1 MIDTDTIAGTRWHTL
16 SADAALDRLESDR
29 EGLGD
34 GEVEQRRAEFG
45 PNELP
50 REGHAGL
57 AMVILRQF
65 RDPLIYILLIAGSV
79 SLAIGSL
86 NNALFIFAVL
96 VLNAGIGAWQEY
108 RAETSAAALRE
119 ALAVRVR
126 VRRGGSE
133 TEVPSGD
140 LVPGDIVL
148 LEAGDSVPA
157 DIRLL
162 AGNNLH
168 ADESMLT
175 GESLAVPKDPD
186 AALEDET
193 PLGERE
199 NLVHA
204 GSAVVDGKGEG
215 VVCRTGAASEVGR
228 IAESLAGQ
236 EQAPP
241 LVLRLRRFTRR
252 IAVLVLAAIAVL
264 SVVQFWRGTELLQIF
279 YLGVALAVSAI
290 PAGLPVAI
298 TVALSIASSR
308 MAARHVIVRQLQA
321 VEGLGACTLVASDKT
336 GTLTANVLTAKR
348 VALPD
353 GAGFEVAG
361 EGYRAEGGVTDAD
374 GGEPDEE
381 HRDALLRLA
390 RAGVLCNEG
399 EFRPAEGE
407 DDEPAVEGDSV
418 DIAFLVLGA
427 KLGLAR
433 DDLLEEHPQTG
444 EIPFES
450 SRRYAATF
458 HQGTE
463 GTQAFVKGA
472 AEVVTGMCGGIDADE
487 IADRE
492 ADLAESGY
500 RVLALA
506 AGRVDG
512 ESPGEDDLSGLD
524 FLGLVALI
532 DPVRPEVPEAIER
545 CRTAGVEVRMITGDH
560 PRTGLAIARQL
571 GIAGDDDEAVT
582 GQELK
587 DLADDAEEYDRRIG
601 RAKVFARVEPTQKTA
616 IVERLQQQGHFVAV
630 TGDGV
635 NDAPALKG
643 AHIGVAM
650 GEGGTDVARGAAAL
664 ILTDDNF
671 ASIVHGIEEGRGAYD
686 NVRKVTWLL
695 LATGAGEVLLFFL
708 AIFAGLPL
716 PLNPVQLLWL
726 NLVTNGIQDV
736 ALAFEKTEPGVLE
749 RKPRSPD
756 QPIFD
761 RLMIRH
767 TLTSGLYIGGVAF
780 AVYYYLLQAGYGEHE
795 ARNLLLLLMVLFE
808 NVHAFSCRS
817 ERRSA
822 FRVPLKANLL
832 LVAAVVAAHGV
843 HIGAMFVPG
852 LSDILGIGPVSAGVW
867 LTLLPIAVSL
877 LFVDEIAKLIHRRA
891 EPDRKPTGE
900 AG

>member
-1 MIDTDTIAGTRWHTL
+1 MIDADTIAETPWHALPAEET
-16 SADAALDRLESDR
+16 LDRLESGGD
-29 EGLGD
+29 GLGED
-34 GEVEQRRAEFG
+34 EAEARQAEFG

-50 REGHAGL
+50 REGRAGL
-57 AMVILRQF
+57 LRVVLRQF

-79 SLAIGSL
+79 SLAIGGV

-96 VLNAGIGAWQEY
+96 ALNAGIGAWQEY
-108 RAETSAAALRE
+108 RAESSAAALRE
-119 ALAVRVR
+119 ALAIRVR

-133 TEVPSGD
+133 REVPSAD
-140 LVPGDIVL
+140 LVPGDVVL

-162 AGNNLH
+162 GGNNLH

-175 GESLAVPKDPD
+175 GESLAVPKDAD
-186 AALEDET
+186 AAPDEDT

-204 GSAVVDGKGEG
+204 GSAVVDGKGQG
-215 VVCRTGAASEVGR
+215 VVCRTGAATEVGR

-252 IAVLVLAAIAVL
+252 IAILVLAAIALL

-308 MAARHVIVRQLQA
+308 MARRHVIVRQLQA

-348 VALPD
+348 IVLPD
-353 GAGFEVAG
+353 GEALEVEG
-361 EGYRAEGGVTDAD
+361 EGYRPEGDVTAADGTEPDAD
-374 GGEPDEE
+374 
-381 HRDALLRLA
+381 HRDSLRRLA

-399 EFRPAEGE
+399 EFRPGEGE
-407 DDEPAVEGDSV
+407 DGEPAVEGDSV

-427 KLGLAR
+427 KLGLER
-433 DDLLEEHPQTG
+433 DELVADCVQTG

-458 HQGTE
+458 HE
-463 GTQAFVKGA
+463 DDDDRRVFVKGA
-472 AEVVTGMCGGIDADE
+472 AEVVTGMCDGIDTDDVTA
-487 IADRE
+487 RE
-492 ADLAESGY
+492 EDLAEQGY
-500 RVLALA
+500 RVLAVA
-506 AGRVDG
+506 TGGVDG
-512 ESPGEDDLSGLD
+512 NDADELTGLE

-532 DPVRPEVPEAIER
+532 DPVRPEVPEAIEQ
-545 CRTAGVEVRMITGDH
+545 CHSAGVEVRMITGDH
-560 PRTGLAIARQL
+560 PRTGLAIAREL
-571 GIAGDDDEAVT
+571 GIAGDDDVAVT
-582 GQELK
+582 GRELK
-587 DLADDAEEYDRRIG
+587 DLEDDPEEYDRRIN
-601 RAKVFARVEPTQKTA
+601 RARVFARVEPTQKTA
-616 IVERLQQQGHFVAV
+616 IVDRLQANGHFVAV

-650 GEGGTDVARGAAAL
+650 GKGGTDVARGAAAL

-736 ALAFEKTEPGVLE
+736 ALAFEKTEPGVLK

-780 AVYYYLLQAGYGEHE
+780 AVYYYLIQAGYGEHE

-822 FRVPLKANLL
+822 FRVPLTANLL

-852 LSDILGIGPVSAGVW
+852 LRDVLGIAPVSADVW
-867 LTLLPIAVSL
+867 LMLLPIAVSL
-877 LFVDEIAKLIHRRA
+877 LFVDEIAKLIHRRQ
-891 EPDRKPTGE
+891 E
-900 AG
+900 AGWTTS

>member
-1 MIDTDTIAGTRWHTL
+1 VIDTDTITGTPWHSL
-16 SADAALDRLESDR
+16 PADEALDRLASDR
-29 EGLGD
+29 EGLGED
-34 GEVEQRRAEFG
+34 EAGKRQEEFG

-50 REGHAGL
+50 REGRAGL
-57 AMVILRQF
+57 ALVILRQF

-79 SLAIGSL
+79 SLAIGSV

-96 VLNAGIGAWQEY
+96 ALNAGIGAWQEF

-119 ALAVRVR
+119 ALAIRVR
-126 VRRGGSE
+126 VRRAGRE
-133 TEVPSGD
+133 QEVPSGE
-140 LVPGDIVL
+140 LVPGDVVL

-162 AGNNLH
+162 HGNNVH

-175 GESLAVPKDPD
+175 GESLAVPKNAD
-186 AALEDET
+186 ASLDEDT

-199 NLVHA
+199 TLVHA
-204 GSAVVDGKGEG
+204 GSAIVDGKGEG

-228 IAESLAGQ
+228 IAESLS
-236 EQAPP
+236 EEDQAPP

-252 IAVLVLAAIAVL
+252 IAILVLAAVAIL
-264 SVVQFWRGTELLQIF
+264 SVVQFWRGTEFLQIF

-308 MAARHVIVRQLQA
+308 MARRHVIVRQLQA

-348 VALPD
+348 IVLPG
-353 GAGFEVAG
+353 GAELEVEG
-361 EGYRAEGGVTDAD
+361 EGYRPQGTITDSD
-374 GGEPDEE
+374 GNEPDGDDRE
-381 HRDALLRLA
+381 ALLGLA
-390 RAGVLCNEG
+390 TAGVLCNEG
-399 EFRPAEGE
+399 ELRSGE
-407 DDEPAVEGDSV
+407 DGDGEPEVEGDSV

-427 KLGLAR
+427 KLNLDR
-433 DDLLEEHPQTG
+433 EELLEDRRQTG
-444 EIPFES
+444 DIPFES
-450 SRRYAATF
+450 SRRYAASF
-458 HQGTE
+458 HEDEDGTRVY
-463 GTQAFVKGA
+463 VKGA
-472 AEVVTGMCGGIDADE
+472 AEVVTKMCSGIDAEDVAE
-487 IADRE
+487 RE
-492 ADLAESGY
+492 ADLAERGY
-500 RVLALA
+500 RVLAVA
-506 AGRVDG
+506 AGRSD
-512 ESPGEDDLSGLD
+512 SNDPGEDDLAELD

-532 DPVRPEVPEAIER
+532 DPVRPEVPEAIEQ
-545 CRTAGVEVRMITGDH
+545 CHSAGVEVRMITGDH
-560 PRTGLAIARQL
+560 PRTGLAIAREL
-571 GIAGDDDEAVT
+571 GIAGEDDEAVT
-582 GQELK
+582 GRELK
-587 DLADDAEEYDRRIG
+587 DLEDDPEEYGRRIG
-601 RAKVFARVEPTQKTA
+601 RAKVFARVEPTQKTD
-616 IVERLQQQGHFVAV
+616 IVARLQESGHFVAV

-708 AIFAGLPL
+708 SIFAGLPL
-716 PLNPVQLLWL
+716 PLNPIQLLWL

-736 ALAFEKTEPGVLE
+736 ALAFEKTEPGVLK

-822 FRVPLKANLL
+822 FRVPLTANLL

-852 LSDILGIGPVSAGVW
+852 LSDVLGIGPVSAGVW

-877 LFVDEIAKLIHRRA
+877 LFVDEIAKLIHRRT
-891 EPDRKPTGE
+891 ETGKE
-900 AG
+900 TG

>member
-1 MIDTDTIAGTRWHTL
+1 VIDADTITGTPWHSL
-16 SADAALDRLESDR
+16 PADEALDRLASDR
-29 EGLGD
+29 EGLGED
-34 GEVEQRRAEFG
+34 EAGKRQEEFG

-50 REGHAGL
+50 REGRAGL
-57 AMVILRQF
+57 ALVILRQF

-79 SLAIGSL
+79 SLAIGSV

-96 VLNAGIGAWQEY
+96 ALNAGIGAWQEF

-119 ALAVRVR
+119 ALAIRVR
-126 VRRGGSE
+126 VRRAGRE
-133 TEVPSGD
+133 QEVPSGE
-140 LVPGDIVL
+140 LVPGDVVL

-162 AGNNLH
+162 HGNNVH

-175 GESLAVPKDPD
+175 GESLAVPKNAD
-186 AALEDET
+186 ASLDEDT

-199 NLVHA
+199 TLVHA
-204 GSAVVDGKGEG
+204 GSAIVDGKGEG

-228 IAESLAGQ
+228 IAESLS
-236 EQAPP
+236 EEDQAPP

-252 IAVLVLAAIAVL
+252 IAILVLAAVAIL
-264 SVVQFWRGTELLQIF
+264 SVVQFWRGTEFLQIF

-308 MAARHVIVRQLQA
+308 MARRHVIVRQLQA

-348 VALPD
+348 IVLP
-353 GAGFEVAG
+353 GSAELEVEG
-361 EGYRAEGGVTDAD
+361 EGYRPQGTITDSD
-374 GGEPDEE
+374 GNEPDGDDRE
-381 HRDALLRLA
+381 ALLGLA
-390 RAGVLCNEG
+390 TAGVLCNEG
-399 EFRPAEGE
+399 ELRSGE
-407 DDEPAVEGDSV
+407 DGDGEPEVEGDSV

-427 KLGLAR
+427 KLNLDR
-433 DDLLEEHPQTG
+433 EELLEDRRQTG
-444 EIPFES
+444 DIPFES
-450 SRRYAATF
+450 SRRYAASF
-458 HQGTE
+458 HEDEDGTRVY
-463 GTQAFVKGA
+463 VKGA
-472 AEVVTGMCGGIDADE
+472 AEVVTKMCSGIDAEDVAE
-487 IADRE
+487 RE
-492 ADLAESGY
+492 ADLAERGY
-500 RVLALA
+500 RVLAVA
-506 AGRVDG
+506 AGRSD
-512 ESPGEDDLSGLD
+512 SNDPGEDDLAELD

-532 DPVRPEVPEAIER
+532 DPVRPEVPEAIEQ
-545 CRTAGVEVRMITGDH
+545 CHSAGVEVRMITGDH
-560 PRTGLAIARQL
+560 PRTGLAIAREL
-571 GIAGDDDEAVT
+571 GIAGEDDEAVT
-582 GQELK
+582 GRELK
-587 DLADDAEEYDRRIG
+587 DLEDDPEEYGRRIG
-601 RAKVFARVEPTQKTA
+601 RAKVFARVEPTQKTD
-616 IVERLQQQGHFVAV
+616 IVARLQESGHFVAV

-708 AIFAGLPL
+708 SIFAGLPL
-716 PLNPVQLLWL
+716 PLNPIQLLWL

-736 ALAFEKTEPGVLE
+736 ALAFEKTEPGVLK

-822 FRVPLKANLL
+822 FRVPLTANLL

-852 LSDILGIGPVSAGVW
+852 LSDVLGIGPVSAGVW

-877 LFVDEIAKLIHRRA
+877 LFVDEIAKLIHRRT
-891 EPDRKPTGE
+891 ETGKE
-900 AG
+900 TG

>member
-1 MIDTDTIAGTRWHTL
+1 VIDTDTITGTPWHSL
-16 SADAALDRLESDR
+16 PADEALDRLASDR
-29 EGLGD
+29 EGLGED
-34 GEVEQRRAEFG
+34 EAGKRQEEFG

-50 REGHAGL
+50 REGRAGL
-57 AMVILRQF
+57 ALVILRQF

-79 SLAIGSL
+79 SLAIGSV

-96 VLNAGIGAWQEY
+96 ALNAGIGAWQEF

-119 ALAVRVR
+119 ALAIRVR
-126 VRRGGSE
+126 VRRAGRE
-133 TEVPSGD
+133 QEVPSGE
-140 LVPGDIVL
+140 LVPGDVVL

-162 AGNNLH
+162 HGNNVH

-175 GESLAVPKDPD
+175 GESLAVPKNAD
-186 AALEDET
+186 ASLDEDT

-199 NLVHA
+199 TLVHA
-204 GSAVVDGKGEG
+204 GSAIVDGKGEG

-228 IAESLAGQ
+228 IAESLS
-236 EQAPP
+236 EEDQAPP

-252 IAVLVLAAIAVL
+252 IAILVLAAVAIL
-264 SVVQFWRGTELLQIF
+264 SVVQFWRGTEFLQIF

-308 MAARHVIVRQLQA
+308 MARRHVIVRQLQA

-348 VALPD
+348 IVLPG
-353 GAGFEVAG
+353 GAELEVEG
-361 EGYRAEGGVTDAD
+361 EGYRPQGTITDSD
-374 GGEPDEE
+374 GNEPDGDDRE
-381 HRDALLRLA
+381 ALLGLA
-390 RAGVLCNEG
+390 AAGVLCNEG
-399 EFRPAEGE
+399 ELRSGE
-407 DDEPAVEGDSV
+407 DGDGEPEVEGDSV

-427 KLGLAR
+427 KLNLDR
-433 DDLLEEHPQTG
+433 EELLEDRRQTG
-444 EIPFES
+444 DIPFES
-450 SRRYAATF
+450 SRRYAASF
-458 HQGTE
+458 HEDEDGTRVY
-463 GTQAFVKGA
+463 VKGA
-472 AEVVTGMCGGIDADE
+472 AEVVTKMCSGIDAEDVAE
-487 IADRE
+487 RE
-492 ADLAESGY
+492 ADLAERGY
-500 RVLALA
+500 RVLAVA
-506 AGRVDG
+506 AGRSD
-512 ESPGEDDLSGLD
+512 SNDPGEDDLAELD

-532 DPVRPEVPEAIER
+532 DPVRPEVPEAIEQ
-545 CRTAGVEVRMITGDH
+545 CHSAGVEVRMITGDH
-560 PRTGLAIARQL
+560 PRTGLAIAREL
-571 GIAGDDDEAVT
+571 GIAGEDDEAVT
-582 GQELK
+582 GRELK
-587 DLADDAEEYDRRIG
+587 DLEDDPEEYGRRIG
-601 RAKVFARVEPTQKTA
+601 RAKVFARVEPTQKTD
-616 IVERLQQQGHFVAV
+616 IVARLQESGHFVAV

-708 AIFAGLPL
+708 SIFAGLPL
-716 PLNPVQLLWL
+716 PLNPIQLLWL

-736 ALAFEKTEPGVLE
+736 ALAFEKTEPGVLK

-822 FRVPLKANLL
+822 FRVPLTANLL

-852 LSDILGIGPVSAGVW
+852 LSDVLGIGPVSAGVW

-877 LFVDEIAKLIHRRA
+877 LFVDEIAKLIHRRT
-891 EPDRKPTGE
+891 ETGKE
-900 AG
+900 TG

>member
-1 MIDTDTIAGTRWHTL
+1 MIDADTITGTPWHSL
-16 SADAALDRLESDR
+16 PADEALDRLASDR
-29 EGLGD
+29 EGLGED
-34 GEVEQRRAEFG
+34 EAGKRQEEFG

-50 REGHAGL
+50 REGRAGL
-57 AMVILRQF
+57 ALVILRQF

-79 SLAIGSL
+79 SLAIGSV

-96 VLNAGIGAWQEY
+96 ALNAGIGAWQEF

-119 ALAVRVR
+119 ALAIRVR
-126 VRRGGSE
+126 VRRAGRE
-133 TEVPSGD
+133 QEVPSGE
-140 LVPGDIVL
+140 LVPGDVVL

-162 AGNNLH
+162 HGNNVH

-175 GESLAVPKDPD
+175 GESLAVPKNAD
-186 AALEDET
+186 ASLDEDT

-199 NLVHA
+199 TLVHA
-204 GSAVVDGKGEG
+204 GSAIVDGKGEG

-228 IAESLAGQ
+228 IAESLS
-236 EQAPP
+236 EEDQAPP

-252 IAVLVLAAIAVL
+252 IAILVLAAVAIL
-264 SVVQFWRGTELLQIF
+264 SVVQFWRGTEFLQIF

-308 MAARHVIVRQLQA
+308 MARRHVIVRQLQA

-348 VALPD
+348 IALPG
-353 GAGFEVAG
+353 GAEFEVEG
-361 EGYRAEGGVTDAD
+361 EGYRPQGTITDSD
-374 GGEPDEE
+374 GNEPDGDDRE
-381 HRDALLRLA
+381 ALLGLA
-390 RAGVLCNEG
+390 TAGVLCNEG
-399 EFRPAEGE
+399 ELRSGE
-407 DDEPAVEGDSV
+407 DGDGEPEVEGDSV

-427 KLGLAR
+427 KLNLDR
-433 DDLLEEHPQTG
+433 EELLEDRRQTG
-444 EIPFES
+444 DIPFES
-450 SRRYAATF
+450 SRRYAASF
-458 HQGTE
+458 HEDEDGTRVY
-463 GTQAFVKGA
+463 VKGA
-472 AEVVTGMCGGIDADE
+472 AEVVTKMCSGIDAEDVAE
-487 IADRE
+487 RE
-492 ADLAESGY
+492 ADLAERGY
-500 RVLALA
+500 RVLAVA
-506 AGRVDG
+506 AGRSD
-512 ESPGEDDLSGLD
+512 SNDPGEDDLAELD

-532 DPVRPEVPEAIER
+532 DPVRPEVPEAIEQ
-545 CRTAGVEVRMITGDH
+545 CHSAGVEVRMITGDH
-560 PRTGLAIARQL
+560 PRTGLAIAREL
-571 GIAGDDDEAVT
+571 GIAGEDDEAVT
-582 GQELK
+582 GRELK
-587 DLADDAEEYDRRIG
+587 DLEDDPEEYGRRIG
-601 RAKVFARVEPTQKTA
+601 RAKVFARVEPTQKTD
-616 IVERLQQQGHFVAV
+616 IVARLQESGHFVAV

-708 AIFAGLPL
+708 SIFAGLPL
-716 PLNPVQLLWL
+716 PLNPIQLLWL

-736 ALAFEKTEPGVLE
+736 ALAFEKTEPGVLK

-822 FRVPLKANLL
+822 FRVPLTANLL

-852 LSDILGIGPVSAGVW
+852 LSDVLGIGPVSAGVW

-877 LFVDEIAKLIHRRA
+877 LFVDEIAKLIHRRT
-891 EPDRKPTGE
+891 ETGKE
-900 AG
+900 TG

>member
-1 MIDTDTIAGTRWHTL
+1 MIDADTITGTPWHSL
-16 SADAALDRLESDR
+16 PADEALDRLESDR
-29 EGLGD
+29 QGLGED
-34 GEVEQRRAEFG
+34 EVEKRLKEFG

-57 AMVILRQF
+57 LLVVLRQF
-65 RDPLIYILLIAGSV
+65 RDPLIYILLVAGSV
-79 SLAIGSL
+79 SLAIGSV

-96 VLNAGIGAWQEY
+96 ALNAGIGAWQEY

-126 VRRGGSE
+126 VRRAGRE
-133 TEVPSGD
+133 REVPSD
-140 LVPGDIVL
+140 ELVPGDVVL

-162 AGNNLH
+162 RGGNLH

-175 GESLAVPKDPD
+175 GESLAVPKDAD
-186 AALEDET
+186 AKLDEDT

-199 NLVHA
+199 TLVHA
-204 GSAVVDGKGEG
+204 GSAIVDGKGEG
-215 VVCRTGAASEVGR
+215 VVCRIGAASEVGR
-228 IAESLAGQ
+228 IAESLSEE

-252 IAVLVLAAIAVL
+252 IAILVLAAVAIL

-308 MAARHVIVRQLQA
+308 MAKRHVIVRQLQA

-348 VALPD
+348 IVLPGD
-353 GAGFEVAG
+353 TELEVEG
-361 EGYRAEGGVTDAD
+361 EGYRPQGAVTDAD
-374 GGEPDEE
+374 GNEPDGDD
-381 HRDALLRLA
+381 RDALLRLA
-390 RAGVLCNEG
+390 TAGVLCNEG
-399 EFRPAEGE
+399 ELRAGE
-407 DDEPAVEGDSV
+407 SADGKPEVTGDSV

-427 KLGLAR
+427 KLDLER
-433 DDLLEEHPQTG
+433 EELLEDRRQTG
-444 EIPFES
+444 DIPFES
-450 SRRYAATF
+450 SRRYAASF
-458 HQGTE
+458 HAGGDGTRVY
-463 GTQAFVKGA
+463 VKGA
-472 AEVVTGMCGGIDADE
+472 AEVISQMCSGIDTEDVAE
-487 IADRE
+487 RE
-492 ADLAESGY
+492 ADLAERGF
-500 RVLALA
+500 RVLAVA
-506 AGRVDG
+506 AGRTGSDD
-512 ESPGEDDLSGLD
+512 PGEDDLTGLD

-545 CRTAGVEVRMITGDH
+545 CHSAGVEVRMITGDH
-560 PRTGLAIARQL
+560 PRTGLAIAREL
-571 GIAGDDDEAVT
+571 GIAGEDDEAVT
-582 GQELK
+582 GRELK
-587 DLADDAEEYDRRIG
+587 DLEADDPEEYDRRIG
-601 RAKVFARVEPTQKTA
+601 RAKVFARVEPTQKTD
-616 IVERLQQQGHFVAV
+616 IVARLQESGHFVAV

-650 GEGGTDVARGAAAL
+650 GKGGTDVARGAAAL

-716 PLNPVQLLWL
+716 PLNPIQLLWL

-780 AVYYYLLQAGYGEHE
+780 AVYYYLIQAGYGEHE

-822 FRVPLKANLL
+822 FRVPLTANLL
-832 LVAAVVAAHGV
+832 LVAAVIAAHGV

-852 LSDILGIGPVSAGVW
+852 LSDVLGIGPVSADVW

-877 LFVDEIAKLIHRRA
+877 LFVDELAKLIHRRA
-891 EPDRKPTGE
+891 VPGRET
-900 AG
+900 

>member
-1 MIDTDTIAGTRWHTL
+1 MIDADTITGTPWHAL
-16 SADAALDRLESDR
+16 PADEALDRLESDR

-34 GEVEQRRAEFG
+34 DEVGRRQEEFG

-57 AMVILRQF
+57 LLVVLRQF

-79 SLAIGSL
+79 SLAIGSI

-96 VLNAGIGAWQEY
+96 ALNAGIGAWQEY

-119 ALAVRVR
+119 ALAIRVR
-126 VRRGGSE
+126 VRRDGRE
-133 TEVPSGD
+133 REVPSGD
-140 LVPGDIVL
+140 LVPGDVVL

-162 AGNNLH
+162 RGNNLH

-175 GESLAVPKDPD
+175 GESLAVPKDAD
-186 AALEDET
+186 AALDEDT

-199 NLVHA
+199 TLVHA

-215 VVCRTGAASEVGR
+215 VVCRTGTASEVGR
-228 IAESLAGQ
+228 IAESLS
-236 EQAPP
+236 EEDQAPP

-252 IAVLVLAAIAVL
+252 IAILVLAAVAIL
-264 SVVQFWRGTELLQIF
+264 SVVQFWRGAELLQIF

-348 VALPD
+348 IVLP
-353 GAGFEVAG
+353 GGTELEVEG
-361 EGYRAEGGVTDAD
+361 EGYGPEGSITDSD
-374 GGEPDEE
+374 GDEPDEDDRE
-381 HRDALLRLA
+381 ALLRLA
-390 RAGVLCNEG
+390 TAGVLCNEG
-399 EFRPAEGE
+399 ELRAGE
-407 DDEPAVEGDSV
+407 NEDEDPEVKGDSV

-427 KLGLAR
+427 KLDLER
-433 DDLLEEHPQTG
+433 QELLEDRRQTG
-444 EIPFES
+444 DIPFES
-450 SRRYAATF
+450 SRRYAASF
-458 HQGTE
+458 HAAEDGTLVC
-463 GTQAFVKGA
+463 VKGA
-472 AEVVTGMCGGIDADE
+472 AEVVSEMCSGVDGDDVAE
-487 IADRE
+487 RE
-492 ADLAESGY
+492 AHLAERGY
-500 RVLALA
+500 RVLAVA
-506 AGRVDG
+506 AGRTD
-512 ESPGEDDLSGLD
+512 SNNPGEDDLAGLD
-524 FLGLVALI
+524 LLGLVALI

-545 CRTAGVEVRMITGDH
+545 CHSAGVEVRMITGDH
-560 PRTGLAIARQL
+560 PRTGLAIAREL
-571 GIAGDDDEAVT
+571 GIAGEDDEAVT
-582 GQELK
+582 GRELK
-587 DLADDAEEYDRRIG
+587 DLEDDDPEEYDRRIA
-601 RAKVFARVEPTQKTA
+601 RAKVFARVEPTQKTD
-616 IVERLQQQGHFVAV
+616 IVARLQEAGHFVAV

-780 AVYYYLLQAGYGEHE
+780 AVYYYLIQAGYGEYE

-822 FRVPLKANLL
+822 FRVPLTANLL

-852 LSDILGIGPVSAGVW
+852 LSDVLGIGPVSAGVW

-891 EPDRKPTGE
+891 EPGRETG
-900 AG
+900 

>member
-1 MIDTDTIAGTRWHTL
+1 VIDADTITGTPWHSL
-16 SADAALDRLESDR
+16 PADEALDRLASDR
-29 EGLGD
+29 EGLGED
-34 GEVEQRRAEFG
+34 EAGKRQEEFG

-50 REGHAGL
+50 REGRAGL
-57 AMVILRQF
+57 ALVILRQF

-79 SLAIGSL
+79 SLAIGSV

-96 VLNAGIGAWQEY
+96 ALNAGIGAWQEF

-119 ALAVRVR
+119 ALAIRVR
-126 VRRGGSE
+126 VRRAGRE
-133 TEVPSGD
+133 QEVPSGE
-140 LVPGDIVL
+140 LVPGDVVL

-162 AGNNLH
+162 HGNNVH

-175 GESLAVPKDPD
+175 GESLAVPKNAD
-186 AALEDET
+186 ASLDEDT

-199 NLVHA
+199 TLVHA
-204 GSAVVDGKGEG
+204 GSAIVDGKGEG

-228 IAESLAGQ
+228 IAESLS
-236 EQAPP
+236 EEDQAPP

-252 IAVLVLAAIAVL
+252 IAILVLAAVAIL
-264 SVVQFWRGTELLQIF
+264 SVVQFWRGTEFLQIF

-308 MAARHVIVRQLQA
+308 MARRHVIVRQLQA

-348 VALPD
+348 IVLPG
-353 GAGFEVAG
+353 GAELEVEG
-361 EGYRAEGGVTDAD
+361 EGYRPQGTITDSD
-374 GGEPDEE
+374 GNEPDGDDRE
-381 HRDALLRLA
+381 ALLGLA
-390 RAGVLCNEG
+390 AAGVLCNEG
-399 EFRPAEGE
+399 ELRSGE
-407 DDEPAVEGDSV
+407 DGDGEPEVEGDSV

-427 KLGLAR
+427 KLNLDR
-433 DDLLEEHPQTG
+433 EELLEDRRQTG
-444 EIPFES
+444 DIPFES
-450 SRRYAATF
+450 SRRYAASF
-458 HQGTE
+458 HEDEDGTRVY
-463 GTQAFVKGA
+463 VKGA
-472 AEVVTGMCGGIDADE
+472 AEVVTKMCSGIDAEDVAE
-487 IADRE
+487 RE
-492 ADLAESGY
+492 ADLAERGY
-500 RVLALA
+500 RVLAVA
-506 AGRVDG
+506 AGRSD
-512 ESPGEDDLSGLD
+512 SNDPGEDDLAELD

-532 DPVRPEVPEAIER
+532 DPVRPEVPEAIEQ
-545 CRTAGVEVRMITGDH
+545 CHSAGVEVRMITGDH
-560 PRTGLAIARQL
+560 PRTGLAIAREL
-571 GIAGDDDEAVT
+571 GIAGEDDEAVT
-582 GQELK
+582 GRELK
-587 DLADDAEEYDRRIG
+587 DLEDDPEEYGRRIG
-601 RAKVFARVEPTQKTA
+601 RAKVFARVEPTQKTD
-616 IVERLQQQGHFVAV
+616 IVARLQESGHFVAV

-708 AIFAGLPL
+708 SIFAGLPL
-716 PLNPVQLLWL
+716 PLNPIQLLWL

-736 ALAFEKTEPGVLE
+736 ALAFEKTEPGVLK

-822 FRVPLKANLL
+822 FRVPLTANLL

-852 LSDILGIGPVSAGVW
+852 LSDVLGIGPVSAGVW

-877 LFVDEIAKLIHRRA
+877 LFVDEIAKLIHRRT
-891 EPDRKPTGE
+891 ETGKE
-900 AG
+900 TG

>member
-1 MIDTDTIAGTRWHTL
+1 MIDADTITGTPWHSL
-16 SADAALDRLESDR
+16 PADEALDRLASDR
-29 EGLGD
+29 EGLGED
-34 GEVEQRRAEFG
+34 EAGKRQEEFG

-50 REGHAGL
+50 REGRAGL
-57 AMVILRQF
+57 ALVILRQF

-79 SLAIGSL
+79 SLAIGSV

-96 VLNAGIGAWQEY
+96 ALNAGIGAWQEF

-119 ALAVRVR
+119 ALAIRVR
-126 VRRGGSE
+126 VRRAGRE
-133 TEVPSGD
+133 QEVPSGE
-140 LVPGDIVL
+140 LVPGDVVL

-162 AGNNLH
+162 HGNNVH

-175 GESLAVPKDPD
+175 GESLAVPKNAD
-186 AALEDET
+186 ASLDEDT

-199 NLVHA
+199 TLVHA
-204 GSAVVDGKGEG
+204 GSAIVDGKGEG

-228 IAESLAGQ
+228 IAESLS
-236 EQAPP
+236 EEDQAPP

-252 IAVLVLAAIAVL
+252 IAILVLAAVAIL
-264 SVVQFWRGTELLQIF
+264 SVVQFWRGTEFLQIF

-308 MAARHVIVRQLQA
+308 MARRHVIVRQLQA

-348 VALPD
+348 IVLPG
-353 GAGFEVAG
+353 GAELEVEG
-361 EGYRAEGGVTDAD
+361 EGYRPQGTITDSD
-374 GGEPDEE
+374 GNEPDGDDRE
-381 HRDALLRLA
+381 ALLGLA
-390 RAGVLCNEG
+390 AAGVLCNEG
-399 EFRPAEGE
+399 ELRSGE
-407 DDEPAVEGDSV
+407 DGDGEPEVEGDSV

-427 KLGLAR
+427 KLNLDR
-433 DDLLEEHPQTG
+433 EELLEDRRQTG
-444 EIPFES
+444 DIPFES
-450 SRRYAATF
+450 SRRYAASF
-458 HQGTE
+458 HEDEDGTRVY
-463 GTQAFVKGA
+463 VKGA
-472 AEVVTGMCGGIDADE
+472 AEVVTKMCSGIDAEDVAE
-487 IADRE
+487 RE
-492 ADLAESGY
+492 ADLAERGY
-500 RVLALA
+500 RVLAVA
-506 AGRVDG
+506 AGRSD
-512 ESPGEDDLSGLD
+512 SNDPGEDDLEGLD

-532 DPVRPEVPEAIER
+532 DPVRPEVPEAIEQ
-545 CRTAGVEVRMITGDH
+545 CHSAGVEVRMITGDH
-560 PRTGLAIARQL
+560 PRTGLAIAREL
-571 GIAGDDDEAVT
+571 GIAGEDDEAVT
-582 GQELK
+582 GRELK
-587 DLADDAEEYDRRIG
+587 DLEDDPEEYGRRIG
-601 RAKVFARVEPTQKTA
+601 RAKVFARVEPTQKTD
-616 IVERLQQQGHFVAV
+616 IVARLQESGHFVAV

-708 AIFAGLPL
+708 SIFAGLPL
-716 PLNPVQLLWL
+716 PLNPIQLLWL

-736 ALAFEKTEPGVLE
+736 ALAFEKTEPGVLK

-822 FRVPLKANLL
+822 FRVPLTANLL

-852 LSDILGIGPVSAGVW
+852 LSDVLGIGPVSAGVW

-877 LFVDEIAKLIHRRA
+877 LFVDEIAKLIHRRT
-891 EPDRKPTGE
+891 ETGKE
-900 AG
+900 TG

>member
-1 MIDTDTIAGTRWHTL
+1 MIDADTITGTPWHSL
-16 SADAALDRLESDR
+16 PADEALDRLASDR
-29 EGLGD
+29 EGLGED
-34 GEVEQRRAEFG
+34 EAGKRQEEFG

-50 REGHAGL
+50 REGRAGL
-57 AMVILRQF
+57 ALVILRQF

-79 SLAIGSL
+79 SLAIGSV

-96 VLNAGIGAWQEY
+96 ALNAGIGAWQEF

-119 ALAVRVR
+119 ALAIRVR
-126 VRRGGSE
+126 VRRAGRE
-133 TEVPSGD
+133 QEVPSGE
-140 LVPGDIVL
+140 LVPGDVVL

-162 AGNNLH
+162 HGNNVH

-175 GESLAVPKDPD
+175 GESLAVPKNAD
-186 AALEDET
+186 ASLDEDT

-199 NLVHA
+199 TLVHA
-204 GSAVVDGKGEG
+204 GSAIVDGKGEG

-228 IAESLAGQ
+228 IAESLS
-236 EQAPP
+236 EEDQAPP

-252 IAVLVLAAIAVL
+252 IAILVLAAVAIL
-264 SVVQFWRGTELLQIF
+264 SVVQFWRGTEFLQIF

-308 MAARHVIVRQLQA
+308 MARRHVIVRQLQA

-348 VALPD
+348 IVLPG
-353 GAGFEVAG
+353 GAELEVEG
-361 EGYRAEGGVTDAD
+361 EGYRPQGTITDSD
-374 GGEPDEE
+374 GNEPDGDDRE
-381 HRDALLRLA
+381 ALLGLA
-390 RAGVLCNEG
+390 TAGVLCNEG
-399 EFRPAEGE
+399 ELRSGE
-407 DDEPAVEGDSV
+407 DGDGEPEVEGDSV

-427 KLGLAR
+427 KLNLDR
-433 DDLLEEHPQTG
+433 EELLEDRRQTG
-444 EIPFES
+444 DIPFES
-450 SRRYAATF
+450 SRRYAASF
-458 HQGTE
+458 HEDEDGTRVY
-463 GTQAFVKGA
+463 VKGA
-472 AEVVTGMCGGIDADE
+472 AEVVTKMCSGIDAEDVAE
-487 IADRE
+487 RE
-492 ADLAESGY
+492 ADLAERGY
-500 RVLALA
+500 RVLAVA
-506 AGRVDG
+506 AGRSD
-512 ESPGEDDLSGLD
+512 SNDPGEDDLAELD

-532 DPVRPEVPEAIER
+532 DPVRPEVPEAIEQ
-545 CRTAGVEVRMITGDH
+545 CHSAGVEVRMITGDH
-560 PRTGLAIARQL
+560 PRTGLAIAREL
-571 GIAGDDDEAVT
+571 GIAGEDDEAVT
-582 GQELK
+582 GRELK
-587 DLADDAEEYDRRIG
+587 DLEDDPEEYGRRIG
-601 RAKVFARVEPTQKTA
+601 RAKVFARVEPTQKTD
-616 IVERLQQQGHFVAV
+616 IVARLQESGHFVAV

-708 AIFAGLPL
+708 SIFAGLPL
-716 PLNPVQLLWL
+716 PLNPIQLLWL

-736 ALAFEKTEPGVLE
+736 ALAFEKTEPGVLK

-822 FRVPLKANLL
+822 FRVPLTANLL

-852 LSDILGIGPVSAGVW
+852 LSDVLGIGPVSAGVW

-877 LFVDEIAKLIHRRA
+877 LFVDEIAKLIHRRT
-891 EPDRKPTGE
+891 ETGKE
-900 AG
+900 TG

>member
-1 MIDTDTIAGTRWHTL
+1 LIDADTIAETPWHAL
-16 SADAALDRLESDR
+16 PAEDALDRLESGGD
-29 EGLGD
+29 GLGED
-34 GEVEQRRAEFG
+34 EAQARQAEFG

-50 REGHAGL
+50 REGRAGL
-57 AMVILRQF
+57 LRVVLRQF

-79 SLAIGSL
+79 SLAIGSV

-96 VLNAGIGAWQEY
+96 ALNAGIGAWQEY

-119 ALAVRVR
+119 TLAIRVR
-126 VRRGGSE
+126 VRRDGSE
-133 TEVPSGD
+133 REVPSAG
-140 LVPGDIVL
+140 LVPGDVVL

-162 AGNNLH
+162 SGNNLH

-175 GESLAVPKDPD
+175 GESLAVPKDAD
-186 AALEDET
+186 ATLEEDT

-228 IAESLAGQ
+228 IAESLVGE

-252 IAVLVLAAIAVL
+252 IAILVLAAIALL
-264 SVVQFWRGTELLQIF
+264 SVVQFWRGAELVQIF

-308 MAARHVIVRQLQA
+308 MARRHVIVRQLQA

-348 VALPD
+348 IVLPD
-353 GAGFEVAG
+353 GEALDVEG
-361 EGYRAEGGVTDAD
+361 EGYRPEGGITGPD
-374 GGEPDEE
+374 GAEPDED
-381 HRDALLRLA
+381 HRQTLRRLA

-399 EFRPAEGE
+399 EFRPGE
-407 DDEPAVEGDSV
+407 SEDGEPAVEGDSV

-427 KLGLAR
+427 KLGLER
-433 DDLLEEHPQTG
+433 DELIADCAQTG

-458 HQGTE
+458 HEADDGKRV
-463 GTQAFVKGA
+463 FVKGA
-472 AEVVTGMCGGIDADE
+472 AEVVTGMCDGIDTDNVAE
-487 IADRE
+487 RE
-492 ADLAESGY
+492 ADLAEQGY
-500 RVLALA
+500 RVLAVA
-506 AGRVDG
+506 TGSVDSDDG
-512 ESPGEDDLSGLD
+512 DNSGEDDLADLE

-532 DPVRPEVPEAIER
+532 DPVRPEVPEAIEQ
-545 CRTAGVEVRMITGDH
+545 CHSAGVEVRMITGDH
-560 PRTGLAIARQL
+560 PRTGLAIAREL
-571 GIAGDDDEAVT
+571 GIAGEDDVAVT
-582 GQELK
+582 GRELK
-587 DLADDAEEYDRRIG
+587 DLEGDPEEYDRRIN
-601 RAKVFARVEPTQKTA
+601 RARVFARVEPTQKTA
-616 IVERLQQQGHFVAV
+616 IVDRLQENGHFVAV

-650 GEGGTDVARGAAAL
+650 GKSGTDVARGAAAL

-716 PLNPVQLLWL
+716 PLNPIQLLWL
-726 NLVTNGIQDV
+726 NLVTNGMQDV
-736 ALAFEKTEPGVLE
+736 ALAFEKTEPGVLK
-749 RKPRSPD
+749 RDPRSPD

-767 TLTSGLYIGGVAF
+767 TVTSGLYIGGVAF
-780 AVYYYLLQAGYGEHE
+780 AVYYYLIQAGYGEHE

-822 FRVPLKANLL
+822 FRVPLTANLL

-852 LSDILGIGPVSAGVW
+852 LRDVLGIAPVSADVW

-877 LFVDEIAKLIHRRA
+877 LLVDEIAKLIHRRQ
-891 EPDRKPTGE
+891 E

>member
-1 MIDTDTIAGTRWHTL
+1 VIDADTITGTPWHSL
-16 SADAALDRLESDR
+16 PADEALDRLASDR
-29 EGLGD
+29 EGLGED
-34 GEVEQRRAEFG
+34 EAGKRQEEFG

-50 REGHAGL
+50 REGRAGL
-57 AMVILRQF
+57 ALVILRQF

-79 SLAIGSL
+79 SLAIGSV

-96 VLNAGIGAWQEY
+96 ALNAGIGAWQEF

-119 ALAVRVR
+119 ALAIRVR
-126 VRRGGSE
+126 VRRAGRE
-133 TEVPSGD
+133 QEVPSGE
-140 LVPGDIVL
+140 LVPGDVVL

-162 AGNNLH
+162 HGNNVH

-175 GESLAVPKDPD
+175 GESLAVPKNAD
-186 AALEDET
+186 ASLDEDT

-199 NLVHA
+199 TLVHA
-204 GSAVVDGKGEG
+204 GSAIVDGKGEG

-228 IAESLAGQ
+228 IAESLS
-236 EQAPP
+236 EEDQAPP

-252 IAVLVLAAIAVL
+252 IAILVLAAVAIL
-264 SVVQFWRGTELLQIF
+264 SVVQFWRGTEFLQIF

-308 MAARHVIVRQLQA
+308 MARRHVIVRQLQA

-348 VALPD
+348 IVLPG
-353 GAGFEVAG
+353 GAELEVEG
-361 EGYRAEGGVTDAD
+361 EGYRPQGTITDSD
-374 GGEPDEE
+374 GNEPDGDDRE
-381 HRDALLRLA
+381 ALLGLA
-390 RAGVLCNEG
+390 TAGVLCNEG
-399 EFRPAEGE
+399 ELRSGE
-407 DDEPAVEGDSV
+407 DGDGEPEVEGDSV

-427 KLGLAR
+427 KLNLDR
-433 DDLLEEHPQTG
+433 EELLEDRRQTG
-444 EIPFES
+444 DIPFES
-450 SRRYAATF
+450 SRRYAASF
-458 HQGTE
+458 HEDEDGTRVY
-463 GTQAFVKGA
+463 VKGA
-472 AEVVTGMCGGIDADE
+472 AEVVTKMCSGIDAEDVAE
-487 IADRE
+487 RE
-492 ADLAESGY
+492 ADLAERGY
-500 RVLALA
+500 RVLAVA
-506 AGRVDG
+506 AGRSD
-512 ESPGEDDLSGLD
+512 SNDPGEDDLEGLD

-532 DPVRPEVPEAIER
+532 DPVRPEVPEAIEQ
-545 CRTAGVEVRMITGDH
+545 CHSAGVEVRMITGDH
-560 PRTGLAIARQL
+560 PRTGLAIAREL
-571 GIAGDDDEAVT
+571 GIAGEDDEAVT
-582 GQELK
+582 GRELK
-587 DLADDAEEYDRRIG
+587 DLEDDPEEYGRRIG
-601 RAKVFARVEPTQKTA
+601 RAKVFARVEPTQKTD
-616 IVERLQQQGHFVAV
+616 IVARLQESGHFVAV

-708 AIFAGLPL
+708 SIFAGLPL
-716 PLNPVQLLWL
+716 PLNPIQLLWL

-736 ALAFEKTEPGVLE
+736 ALAFEKTEPGVLK

-822 FRVPLKANLL
+822 FRVPLTANLL

-852 LSDILGIGPVSAGVW
+852 LSDVLGIGPVSAGVW

-877 LFVDEIAKLIHRRA
+877 LFVDEIAKLIHRRT
-891 EPDRKPTGE
+891 ETGKE
-900 AG
+900 TG

>member
-1 MIDTDTIAGTRWHTL
+1 VIDADTITGTPWHSL
-16 SADAALDRLESDR
+16 PADEALDRLASDR
-29 EGLGD
+29 EGLGED
-34 GEVEQRRAEFG
+34 EAGKRQEEFG

-50 REGHAGL
+50 REGRAGL
-57 AMVILRQF
+57 ALVILRQF

-79 SLAIGSL
+79 SLAIGSV

-96 VLNAGIGAWQEY
+96 ALNAGIGAWQEF

-119 ALAVRVR
+119 ALAIRVR
-126 VRRGGSE
+126 VRRAGRE
-133 TEVPSGD
+133 QEVPSGE
-140 LVPGDIVL
+140 LVPGDVVL

-162 AGNNLH
+162 HGNNVH

-175 GESLAVPKDPD
+175 GESLAVPKNAD
-186 AALEDET
+186 ASLDEDT

-199 NLVHA
+199 TLVHA
-204 GSAVVDGKGEG
+204 GSAIVDGKGEG

-228 IAESLAGQ
+228 IAESLS
-236 EQAPP
+236 EEDQAPP

-252 IAVLVLAAIAVL
+252 IAILVLAAVAIL
-264 SVVQFWRGTELLQIF
+264 SVVQFWRGTEFLQIF

-308 MAARHVIVRQLQA
+308 MARRHVIVRQLQA

-348 VALPD
+348 IVLPG
-353 GAGFEVAG
+353 GAELEVEG
-361 EGYRAEGGVTDAD
+361 EGYRPQGTITDSD
-374 GGEPDEE
+374 GNEPDGDDRE
-381 HRDALLRLA
+381 ALLGLA
-390 RAGVLCNEG
+390 TAGVLCNEG
-399 EFRPAEGE
+399 ELRSGE
-407 DDEPAVEGDSV
+407 DGDGEPEVEGDSV

-427 KLGLAR
+427 KLNLDR
-433 DDLLEEHPQTG
+433 EELLEDRRQTG
-444 EIPFES
+444 DIPFES
-450 SRRYAATF
+450 SRRYAASF
-458 HQGTE
+458 HEDEDGTRVY
-463 GTQAFVKGA
+463 VKGA
-472 AEVVTGMCGGIDADE
+472 AEVVTKMCSGIDAEDVAE
-487 IADRE
+487 RE
-492 ADLAESGY
+492 ADLAERGY
-500 RVLALA
+500 RVLAVA
-506 AGRVDG
+506 AGRSD
-512 ESPGEDDLSGLD
+512 SNDPGEDDLAELD

-532 DPVRPEVPEAIER
+532 DPVRPEVPEAIEQ
-545 CRTAGVEVRMITGDH
+545 CHSAGVEVRMITGDH
-560 PRTGLAIARQL
+560 PRTGLAIAREL
-571 GIAGDDDEAVT
+571 GIAGEDDEAVT
-582 GQELK
+582 GRELK
-587 DLADDAEEYDRRIG
+587 DLEDDPEEYGRRIG
-601 RAKVFARVEPTQKTA
+601 RAKVFARVEPTQKTD
-616 IVERLQQQGHFVAV
+616 IVARLQESGHFVAV

-708 AIFAGLPL
+708 SIFAGLPL
-716 PLNPVQLLWL
+716 PLNPIQLLWL

-736 ALAFEKTEPGVLE
+736 ALAFEKTEPGVLK

-822 FRVPLKANLL
+822 FRVPLTANLL

-852 LSDILGIGPVSAGVW
+852 LSDVLGIGPVSAGVW

-877 LFVDEIAKLIHRRA
+877 LFVDEIAKLIHRRT
-891 EPDRKPTGE
+891 ETGKE
-900 AG
+900 TG

>member
-1 MIDTDTIAGTRWHTL
+1 MIDADTITGTPWHSL
-16 SADAALDRLESDR
+16 PADEALDRLASDR
-29 EGLGD
+29 EGLGED
-34 GEVEQRRAEFG
+34 EAGKRQEEFG

-50 REGHAGL
+50 REGRAGL
-57 AMVILRQF
+57 ALVILRQF

-79 SLAIGSL
+79 SLAIGSV

-96 VLNAGIGAWQEY
+96 ALNAGIGAWQEF

-119 ALAVRVR
+119 ALAIRVR
-126 VRRGGSE
+126 VRRAGRE
-133 TEVPSGD
+133 QEVPSGE
-140 LVPGDIVL
+140 LVPGDVVL

-162 AGNNLH
+162 HGNNVH

-175 GESLAVPKDPD
+175 GESLAVPKNAD
-186 AALEDET
+186 ASLDEDT

-199 NLVHA
+199 TLVHA
-204 GSAVVDGKGEG
+204 GSAIVDGKGEG

-228 IAESLAGQ
+228 IAESLS
-236 EQAPP
+236 EEDQAPP

-252 IAVLVLAAIAVL
+252 IAILVLAAVAIL
-264 SVVQFWRGTELLQIF
+264 SVVQFWRGTEFLQIF

-308 MAARHVIVRQLQA
+308 MARRHVIVRQLQA

-348 VALPD
+348 IVLP
-353 GAGFEVAG
+353 GSAELEVEG
-361 EGYRAEGGVTDAD
+361 EGYRPQGTITDSD
-374 GGEPDEE
+374 GNEPDGDDRE
-381 HRDALLRLA
+381 ALLGLA
-390 RAGVLCNEG
+390 AAGVLCNEG
-399 EFRPAEGE
+399 ELRSGE
-407 DDEPAVEGDSV
+407 DGDGEPEVEGDSV

-427 KLGLAR
+427 KLNLDR
-433 DDLLEEHPQTG
+433 EELLEDRRQTG
-444 EIPFES
+444 DIPFES
-450 SRRYAATF
+450 SRRYAASF
-458 HQGTE
+458 HEDEDGTRVY
-463 GTQAFVKGA
+463 VKGA
-472 AEVVTGMCGGIDADE
+472 AEVVTKMCSGIDAEDVAE
-487 IADRE
+487 RE
-492 ADLAESGY
+492 ADLAERGY
-500 RVLALA
+500 RVLAVA
-506 AGRVDG
+506 AGRSD
-512 ESPGEDDLSGLD
+512 SNDPGEDDLAELD

-532 DPVRPEVPEAIER
+532 DPVRPEVPEAIEQ
-545 CRTAGVEVRMITGDH
+545 CHSAGVEVRMITGDH
-560 PRTGLAIARQL
+560 PRTGLAIAREL
-571 GIAGDDDEAVT
+571 GIAGEDDEAVT
-582 GQELK
+582 GRELK
-587 DLADDAEEYDRRIG
+587 DLEDDPEEYGRRIG
-601 RAKVFARVEPTQKTA
+601 RAKVFARVEPTQKTD
-616 IVERLQQQGHFVAV
+616 IVARLQESGHFVAV

-708 AIFAGLPL
+708 SIFAGLPL
-716 PLNPVQLLWL
+716 PLNPIQLLWL

-736 ALAFEKTEPGVLE
+736 ALAFEKTEPGVLK

-822 FRVPLKANLL
+822 FRVPLTANLL

-852 LSDILGIGPVSAGVW
+852 LSDVLGIGPVSAGVW

-877 LFVDEIAKLIHRRA
+877 LFVDEIAKLIHRRT
-891 EPDRKPTGE
+891 ETGKE
-900 AG
+900 TG

>member
-1 MIDTDTIAGTRWHTL
+1 MIDADTITGTPWHSL
-16 SADAALDRLESDR
+16 PADEALDRLASDR
-29 EGLGD
+29 EGLGED
-34 GEVEQRRAEFG
+34 EAGKRQEEFG

-50 REGHAGL
+50 REGRAGL
-57 AMVILRQF
+57 ALVILRQF

-79 SLAIGSL
+79 SLAIGSV

-96 VLNAGIGAWQEY
+96 ALNAGIGAWQEF

-119 ALAVRVR
+119 ALAIRVR
-126 VRRGGSE
+126 VRRAGRE
-133 TEVPSGD
+133 QEVPSGE
-140 LVPGDIVL
+140 LVPGDVVL

-162 AGNNLH
+162 HGNNVH

-175 GESLAVPKDPD
+175 GESLAVPKNAD
-186 AALEDET
+186 ASLDEDT

-199 NLVHA
+199 TLVHA
-204 GSAVVDGKGEG
+204 GSAIVDGKGEG

-228 IAESLAGQ
+228 IAESLS
-236 EQAPP
+236 EEDQAPP

-252 IAVLVLAAIAVL
+252 IAILVLAAVAIL
-264 SVVQFWRGTELLQIF
+264 SVVQFWRGTEFLQIF

-308 MAARHVIVRQLQA
+308 MARRHVIVRQLQA

-348 VALPD
+348 IALPG
-353 GAGFEVAG
+353 GAEFEVEG
-361 EGYRAEGGVTDAD
+361 EGYRPQGTITDSD
-374 GGEPDEE
+374 GNEPDGDDRE
-381 HRDALLRLA
+381 ALLGLA
-390 RAGVLCNEG
+390 AAGVLCNEG
-399 EFRPAEGE
+399 ELRSGE
-407 DDEPAVEGDSV
+407 DGDGEPEVEGDSV

-427 KLGLAR
+427 KLDLDR
-433 DDLLEEHPQTG
+433 EELLEDRRQTG
-444 EIPFES
+444 DIPFES
-450 SRRYAATF
+450 SRRYAASF
-458 HQGTE
+458 HEDEDGTRVY
-463 GTQAFVKGA
+463 VKGA
-472 AEVVTGMCGGIDADE
+472 AEVVTKMCSGIDAEDVAE
-487 IADRE
+487 RE
-492 ADLAESGY
+492 ADLAERGY
-500 RVLALA
+500 RVLAVA
-506 AGRVDG
+506 AGRSD
-512 ESPGEDDLSGLD
+512 SNDPGEDDLAELD

-532 DPVRPEVPEAIER
+532 DPVRPEVPEAIEQ
-545 CRTAGVEVRMITGDH
+545 CHSAGVEVRMITGDH
-560 PRTGLAIARQL
+560 PRTGLAIAREL
-571 GIAGDDDEAVT
+571 GIAGEDDEAVT
-582 GQELK
+582 GRELK
-587 DLADDAEEYDRRIG
+587 DLEDDPEEYGRRIG
-601 RAKVFARVEPTQKTA
+601 RAKVFARVEPTQKTD
-616 IVERLQQQGHFVAV
+616 IVARLQESGHFVAV

-708 AIFAGLPL
+708 SIFAGLPL
-716 PLNPVQLLWL
+716 PLNPIQLLWL

-736 ALAFEKTEPGVLE
+736 ALAFEKTEPGVLK

-822 FRVPLKANLL
+822 FRVPLTANLL

-852 LSDILGIGPVSAGVW
+852 LSDVLGIGPVSAGVW

-877 LFVDEIAKLIHRRA
+877 LFVDEIAKLIHRRT
-891 EPDRKPTGE
+891 ETGKE
-900 AG
+900 TG